1 MSSSA
6 PLRTVE
12 PRPLTPSGGQDRY
25 GGYASEPQLGLRL
38 GPESQIPDHPS
49 SVTDIPRPSNN
60 YGQMASQTLPAPTDV
75 KQLKSQCQ
83 FNLREYQA
91 LLRRRQQQQQQQHGA
106 AAAASTTSVEVE
118 SRLRTQQNLVLANL
132 RMLQDE
138 VKVMV
143 RSAEN
148 HRWRKWLLGGAV

>member
-1 MSSSA
+1 MASS
-6 PLRTVE
+6 PKLRAVE
-12 PRPLTPSGGQDRY
+12 PRPMSPDGAAYHPSPQA
-25 GGYASEPQLGLRL
+25 ASAPQIGLQL

-49 SVTDIPRPSNN
+49 SVMDVPRPSNA
-60 YGQMASQTLPAPTDV
+60 YGQMASATLPAPADV
-75 KQLKSQCQ
+75 RQLKSQCQ

-91 LLRRRQQQQQQQHGA
+91 LQRKRRRPD
-106 AAAASTTSVEVE
+106 AASTSSVDLEA
-118 SRLRTQQNLVLANL
+118 RLRTQQNVVLANL

-143 RSAEN
+143 KSAEN